1 MYVINSYIKA
11 LDNVSKGH
19 SSLVW
24 YSIDRE
30 DQEDES
36 IFFCT
41 KHELLDWTEITNS
54 GTRQN
59 QKNKPKMRQKCQLY
73 YHFFSCT

>member
-1 MYVINSYIKA
+1 MIEWQILGLPSIIWLLNNRKNI
-11 LDNVSKGH
+11 KGH

-30 DQEDES
+30 DQSNES
-36 IFFCT
+36 IFCT
-41 KHELLDWTEITNS
+41 KDESLDWTEITKN

-59 QKNKPKMRQKCQLY
+59 G
-73 YHFFSCT
+73 

>member
-11 LDNVSKGH
+11 LDNLSKGH

-24 YSIDRE
+24 YFIDRE

-41 KHELLDWTEITNS
+41 KHELLDWTEITKS

-59 QKNKPKMRQKCQLY
+59 
-73 YHFFSCT
+73 

>member
-1 MYVINSYIKA
+1 M
-11 LDNVSKGH
+11 
-19 SSLVW
+19 W

-30 DQEDES
+30 DQENES
-36 IFFCT
+36 IFCT
-41 KHELLDWTEITNS
+41 KDESLDWTEITKS

-59 QKNKPKMRQKCQLY
+59 QKNKPKTRQKFQLY